1 MSVLKR
7 PVTAPGLIG
16 KGTAMLISL
25 LVSLMA
31 FTAAEADSKRVPSS
45 QAEIKLSFAPLV
57 KQTAPAVVN
66 VYTRKVVTSR
76 QRSPFFDDPFFRRF
90 FGEGFGGAPRR
101 KTENSLGSGVIVS
114 AEGMIVTNHHV
125 IEGADEIRVV
135 LSDRREFDAEL
146 LVDDER
152 SDIAVLKVKG
162 NERLPYVELMDSDEI
177 EVGDLVLAIG
187 NPFGVGQTVT
197 SGIVSALARTT
208 VGITDFSF
216 FIQTDAAINPGNSGG
231 ALVAMD
237 GRLVGVN
244 TAIYSRDGGSSGIGF
259 AVPANMVRAVINSA
273 AGGKVIR
280 PWLGASGQTMTA
292 DMASSLGLDRPEG
305 VVLNRVHPSGPA
317 AEAGLR
323 VGDVVLSIDGK
334 PLLDAQS
341 LKFRLGTRSIGG
353 QAILTILR
361 DGRKIDTAVDLIA
374 PPNVPDPEPITV
386 RGGIPLAGASF
397 TNLNPAFNE
406 EKGIDTMLTGVA
418 VTDVARGSPAD
429 QLGFQPGDMLL
440 EINGR
445 SIDAIADLKQVLVS
459 PPNEWALKVGR
470 GGRVISVRV
479 RG

>member
-1 MSVLKR
+1 MPIASNRNLSV
-7 PVTAPGLIG
+7 P
-16 KGTAMLISL
+16 AMCVLSL
-25 LVSLMA
+25 AAALLMA
-31 FTAAEADSKRVPSS
+31 VAAPALAQEKRTPES
-45 QAEIKLSFAPLV
+45 QAELQLSYAPLV
-57 KQTAPAVVN
+57 KRAAPAVVN
-66 VYTRKVVTSR
+66 VYTRKVVTAR
-76 QRSPFFDDPFFRRF
+76 QRSPFFNDPFFRRF
-90 FGEGFGGAPRR
+90 FGDGFGGAPRQR
-101 KTENSLGSGVIVS
+101 TENSLGSGVIVG
-114 AEGMIVTNHHV
+114 ADGTIVTNHHV

-135 LSDRREFDAEL
+135 LSDRREFDARV

-152 SDIAVLKVKG
+152 SDMAVLKV
-162 NERLPYVELMDSDEI
+162 ESETPLPHLELMDSDEV

-273 AGGKVIR
+273 AGGKVVR
-280 PWLGASGQTMTA
+280 PWFGASGQTMSA
-292 DMASSLGLDRPEG
+292 DIASSLGLDAPVG
-305 VVLNRVHPSGPA
+305 VVINRIHPKSPA
-317 AEAGLR
+317 AAAGLK

-334 PLLDAQS
+334 PLPDVQS
-341 LKFRLGTRSIGG
+341 LKFRLGTLATGG
-353 QAILTILR
+353 STRLDVLRRGKRATIEV
-361 DGRKIDTAVDLIA
+361 ALIA
-374 PPNVPDPEPITV
+374 PPNEPAPDPIRV
-386 RGGIPLAGASF
+386 KGDIPLSGAIF
-397 TNLNPAFNE
+397 QNLNPAFNE

-418 VTDVARGSPAD
+418 VVEIAPGSPAD
-429 QLGFQPGDMLL
+429 RIGFELGDLLL

-445 SIDAIADLKQVLVS
+445 KIEMVEDLKRVLNNR
-459 PPNEWALKVGR
+459 PQEWVLAVGR
-470 GGRVISVRV
+470 GGRVINVRV